1 MNPYDW
7 QSHHPRIG
15 IPRQAV
21 AEVTETLY
29 GGGSAV
35 VLGGRGMGKSV
46 FLQQLQTVLE
56 STGPTQVVL
65 IPAPPAALS
74 VGECLRQLM
83 RSLDVVVRDPIG
95 SREIVDAWLA
105 RDDVPPRLVLLFD
118 EFDRYATGQD
128 RSSGNPPG
136 RGFFNDLEA
145 TRRDVL
151 GLGVMA
157 TGSLGV
163 FVARDVLGSSFL
175 SRALHVRLTPF
186 ERSQVD
192 ELVGAFARRK
202 SPLSD
207 EVFDALLLAS
217 GGIPALLTYGLQ
229 RLWQLERDAS
239 ERDVTEIY
247 AEFHDK
253 HDEYLEDLLS
263 SVADPRLSE
272 APRRVLERIRRQPG
286 RIPRD
291 ELEAL
296 CRHSSGPLALKL
308 KDVLRLLQ
316 AAGLVRFTGRF
327 HVTDPVT
334 AHPIPSIL
342 NLPAPSSPEAHWRQQ
357 LYADLATLLTKLH
370 QWSADFFRPG
380 RGDAGKQ
387 LVPESVFAAHLALGF
402 ELLGWEAERE
412 GLSAAGRTD
421 LKLRYNGSAEW
432 AVIEVKIW
440 GRNDYQEA
448 QRQVES
454 YWTSEVGAGAVVQ
467 LTDAQLPDWPER
479 YCRQCLEPLGVSI
492 EPQPTS
498 ESPIR
503 ARFSCRATTADG
515 MTAHVDH
522 YLLRLSRRRP

>member
-7 QSHHPRIG
+7 QSHRPRIG

-21 AEVTETLY
+21 AEVAETLY

-46 FLQQLQTVLE
+46 FLQQLQAAL
-56 STGPTQVVL
+56 TQAGSVRVVL
-65 IPAPPAALS
+65 IPTPPPELTVRACLDKLADTLEVAPGAI
-74 VGECLRQLM
+74 
-83 RSLDVVVRDPIG
+83 D
-95 SREIVDAWLA
+95 SRKIIDAWFA
-105 RDDVPPRLVLLFD
+105 REDVPPRLVLLFD
-118 EFDRYATGQD
+118 EFDRYATSQGRALD
-128 RSSGNPPG
+128 HPPG

-145 TRRDVL
+145 TRRDVP
-151 GLGVMA
+151 GLGVIA

-186 ERSQVD
+186 ERSHAE
-192 ELVGAFARRK
+192 ELVRAFAQRE

-207 EVFDALLLAS
+207 GVFDALLLAS

-229 RLWQLERDAS
+229 RLWELGRAAS
-239 ERDVTEIY
+239 ERDVTDLY
-247 AEFHDK
+247 ADFHDK

-272 APRRVLERIRRQPG
+272 APQRVLERIRRQPG
-286 RIPRD
+286 RIPRG

-296 CRHSSGPLALKL
+296 CRHVVGPLALKL

-327 HVTDPVT
+327 HVTDPVV

-342 NLPAPSSPEAHWRQQ
+342 NLPAPSPPTPHWRQQ
-357 LYADLATLLTKLH
+357 LFVDLATLLEKLH

-402 ELLGWEAERE
+402 ELLGWNVERE

-421 LKLRYNGSAEW
+421 LKLRFNGAEES

-440 GRNDYQEA
+440 GRNDFQQA

-467 LTDAQLPDWPER
+467 LTDTEIPDWPER
-479 YCRQCLEPLGVSI
+479 YRRQCLEPLGVTI
-492 EPQPTS
+492 EPRVMS
-498 ESPIR
+498 ESSIR

-515 MTAHVDH
+515 LTARVDH
-522 YLLRLSRRRP
+522 FLLRLSRR